1 MRTLDRYRGSK
12 VKSMDVK
19 CWSGIV
25 ALAFTFGTVSL
36 QAQAPRQPGQIA
48 PRVAA
53 TDPDSSQ
60 PIVLSPSGELP
71 ASPYASPLR
80 SSRIASV
87 SDDQRSVTLWKI
99 SMATMLAATAFD
111 AASSWGKSEQNPL
124 LASSNGTFGAKG
136 LAIKGSLAGVSLVP
150 QLIFRNNKEL
160 RKIFTI
166 INFGDTAMFTA
177 IGAHN
182 LGIKPVQQ

>member
-1 MRTLDRYRGSK
+1 MNVR
-12 VKSMDVK
+12 
-19 CWSGIV
+19 CWSGIL
-25 ALAFTFGTVSL
+25 ALALSLGTVSL
-36 QAQAPRQPGQIA
+36 YAQAPRQPGQIA

-60 PIVLSPSGELP
+60 PIVLSPDGELP
-71 ASPYASPLR
+71 ASPYANPVR

-87 SDDQRSVTLWKI
+87 SDDHRSATVWKI
-99 SMATMLAATAFD
+99 SIATMLAATAFD

-124 LASSNGTFGAKG
+124 LRSSNGTFGAKG
-136 LAIKGSLAGVSLVP
+136 LAVKASLAGISLVP
-150 QLIFRNNKEL
+150 QLIFRNNMGL

>member
-1 MRTLDRYRGSK
+1 MRNLDRYRGSK
-12 VKSMDVK
+12 VKSMNVK
-19 CWSGIV
+19 CWSGIL
-25 ALAFTFGTVSL
+25 ALAFIFGAVSL
-36 QAQAPRQPGQIA
+36 RAQAPRQPGQIA

-60 PIVLSPSGELP
+60 PIVLSPDGELP
-71 ASPYASPLR
+71 ASPYASPMR

-87 SDDQRSVTLWKI
+87 SDDHRSVTIWKI
-99 SMATMLAATAFD
+99 SIATMLASTAFD

-124 LASSNGTFGAKG
+124 LQSSNGTFGAKG
-136 LAIKGSLAGVSLVP
+136 VAVKASLAGVSLVP
-150 QLIFRNNKEL
+150 QLIFRKNKEL

-177 IGAHN
+177 IASHN